1 MGNDEGRALME
12 ETVRDF
18 LDGITDFGNVK
29 DRICF
34 RLVNTERNRDFLSA
48 APHRNFMDL
57 STAYYICFEMSDGR
71 FASVAV
77 NDRIM
82 EDWGVTEDQLWDTA
96 FANTQ
101 KIFPADVG
109 RIHDVMAELAGAAM
123 ETPDEESGM
132 VIVTNGKKW
141 YGAGAVFYD
150 TVLTHLTDIL
160 GEKIFLLPSS
170 VHEFIALTDD
180 GKTDPA
186 ILAEMVRNINREM
199 VSEKEYLSDSVYH
212 YEKDGE
218 IKIVS

>member
-57 STAYYICFEMSDGR
+57 STAYYICFEMPDGR

-132 VIVTNGKKW
+132 VIVTNGKQW

-150 TVLTHLTDIL
+150 DVLTRLTDIL

>member
-18 LDGITDFGNVK
+18 LDGITDYGNVK

-57 STAYYICFEMSDGR
+57 STAYYICFEMPDGR

-150 TVLTHLTDIL
+150 DVLTRLTDIL
-160 GEKIFLLPSS
+160 GEKIFHLPSS

>member
-1 MGNDEGRALME
+1 MPDH
-12 ETVRDF
+12 
-18 LDGITDFGNVK
+18 
-29 DRICF
+29 CQ
-34 RLVNTERNRDFLSA
+34 
-48 APHRNFMDL
+48 NFMDL
-57 STAYYICFEMSDGR
+57 STAYYICFEMPDGR

>member
-1 MGNDEGRALME
+1 MME

-150 TVLTHLTDIL
+150 DVLTRLTDIL

>member
-57 STAYYICFEMSDGR
+57 STAYYICFEMPDGR

-150 TVLTHLTDIL
+150 VVLTRLTDIL